1 MKEKDIQVDYK
12 EQQMIL
18 YAEKDDNSYGPTQ
31 TGSYMSKNYLDDF
44 QLKQKHLEENVS
56 QKVLNAEN
64 SMVYYYMM
72 IEDITLTELAI
83 RVGLKL
89 SDVEKHIT
97 VEGLKKATMKTV
109 LKYAEVFNIPVANLF
124 QIVATHQDRYWK
136 SHYIENEEIE
146 NGLYIEQRKTQNP
159 FVVKTTIE
167 HTTS

>member
-72 IEDITLTELAI
+72 IEDITLTELEI
-83 RVGLKL
+83 RV
-89 SDVEKHIT
+89 
-97 VEGLKKATMKTV
+97 
-109 LKYAEVFNIPVANLF
+109 
-124 QIVATHQDRYWK
+124 
-136 SHYIENEEIE
+136 
-146 NGLYIEQRKTQNP
+146 
-159 FVVKTTIE
+159 
-167 HTTS
+167 